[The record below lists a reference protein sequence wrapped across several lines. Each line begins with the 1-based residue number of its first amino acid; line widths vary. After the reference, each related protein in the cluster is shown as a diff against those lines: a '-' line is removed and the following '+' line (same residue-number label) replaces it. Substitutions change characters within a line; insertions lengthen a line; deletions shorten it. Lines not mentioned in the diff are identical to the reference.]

1 MKPTNMTIE
10 QQQQV
15 DQSLSIVEG
24 VVQCQR
30 ISEPTP
36 QQIQYSIQRAIEMAE
51 QFKAHKYLIDARG
64 TLPPTA
70 ELRQVLRLF
79 LKNFV
84 GHFEAMAVIL
94 DENPTLQVSTKFI
107 FHKHDVPE
115 NMRFQVCQSV
125 DEGMLF
131 LNPAS

>member
-1 MKPTNMTIE
+1 MEPIKLSIE

-15 DQSLSIVEG
+15 EQSLSLVEG
-24 VVQCQR
+24 VIQCQR

-36 QQIQYSIQRAIEMAE
+36 QQIQYSIQRAIEMAQ
-51 QFKAHKYLIDARG
+51 QFEADKYLIDARG

-107 FHKHDVPE
+107 FHKHDIPE
-115 NMRFQVCQSV
+115 NMRFQVCQSI
-125 DEGMLF
+125 DEGMRF
-131 LNPAS
+131 LNQPS